1 VGDGTTWGDRIGA
14 PNPRYRCPLAR
25 LLPEPTDLE
34 AIKRAGWRD
43 QGIVVVSVSDAR
55 LDWVEHELL
64 ERIGERRYGR
74 TGGYHVDR
82 LAAGRALP

>member
-1 VGDGTTWGDRIGA
+1 MSA

-43 QGIVVVSVSDAR
+43 QGILVVSVSDAR
-55 LDWVEHELL
+55 LDWVERELL
-64 ERIGERRYGR
+64 
-74 TGGYHVDR
+74 
-82 LAAGRALP
+82 RAHR